1 MYVFSF
7 EKLTAYQ
14 ATRKLALEVYKII
27 RDLPSYETFA
37 LGSQLR
43 RSMISVT
50 SNIAEG
56 CGRISYK
63 EKIHFLEIAYS
74 SLLEVYS
81 QIQMSVDLFYVSN
94 EQFIAIQPQFAEVA
108 RLINALRKSYIKESN
123 SQSYK
128 H

>member
-1 MYVFSF
+1 MYIFSF
-7 EKLTAYQ
+7 EKLTVYQ
-14 ATRKLALEVYKII
+14 ESRKLALNIYQII
-27 RDLPSYETFA
+27 RELPYDEKFA

-56 CGRISYK
+56 CGRMSYK
-63 EKIHFLEIAYS
+63 EKIHFLEIAYG

-81 QIQMSVDLFYVSN
+81 QIQMCVDLNYTTN
-94 EQFIAIQPQFAEVA
+94 ERFANIQPQFAQVA
-108 RLINALRKSYIKESN
+108 RLINALRKSYIDKN
-123 SQSYK
+123 NRQSSS